1 MGEAWPNVFW
11 NFSIPS
17 WAARVRV
24 RAILGGVRVEERSP
38 NNFGQLFVRF
48 GTVPNGF
55 STQMGR
61 WDNSMAG
68 GITRQTF
75 MVADDRTV
83 PKSFR
88 GTDSR
93 AYIRATRTNSN
104 SNTPR
109 LDTFSSIS
117 LDLEFYETAV

>member
-1 MGEAWPNVFW
+1 MEG
-11 NFSIPS
+11 
-17 WAARVRV
+17 RD
-24 RAILGGVRVEERSP
+24 P
-38 NNFGQLFVRF
+38 NNYGELFVRF
-48 GTVPNGF
+48 GTVPTGF
-55 STQMGR
+55 STQYGR

-68 GITRQTF
+68 GITRETF

-83 PKSFR
+83 PSSFR
-88 GTDSR
+88 GTDSQ
-93 AYIRATRTNSN
+93 AAIRASRYIAN